1 MDKEEIGRF
10 VGRVETRL
18 EAIERKLCQIEKNT
32 LCKEH
37 EVRLQGVEKDIY
49 VWKNLLY
56 VFSLIA
62 GAIGAKFYN
71 MISGGK

>member
-1 MDKEEIGRF
+1 MDKEDIGRF

-37 EVRLQGVEKDIY
+37 ENRLQDVEKDIY
-49 VWKNLLY
+49 VWKNMLY

-62 GAIGAKFYN
+62 GAIGASIMKLF
-71 MISGGK
+71 GGK